1 MLFQDM
7 ASLKVYKVRGRF
19 KFVGRSDLLDLMLRP
34 SDLIDLRHQRIVH
47 CLDTLMFGP

>member
-19 KFVGRSDLLDLMLRP
+19 KFVGRSDLIYLR
-34 SDLIDLRHQRIVH
+34 RQRIVH